1 MLCRQSFPG
10 QWFILRDELD
20 WRALRKLPRGS
31 GLLILRDISSTER
44 RRLRALSASRDLLV
58 IRGAD
63 SAERIHNIRELTRA
77 KLRAARFILISP
89 IHRTRSHPE
98 WEPLPRMRAAA
109 LARLSGRRAIAL
121 GGMDARRF
129 ERVQPLG
136 FVGWAGISAWLQ
148 VQN

>member
-20 WRALRKLPRGS
+20 WRALRKLPGGS

-77 KLRAARFILISP
+77 KLRGARFILISP

-136 FVGWAGISAWLQ
+136 FVAWAGISAWLQ